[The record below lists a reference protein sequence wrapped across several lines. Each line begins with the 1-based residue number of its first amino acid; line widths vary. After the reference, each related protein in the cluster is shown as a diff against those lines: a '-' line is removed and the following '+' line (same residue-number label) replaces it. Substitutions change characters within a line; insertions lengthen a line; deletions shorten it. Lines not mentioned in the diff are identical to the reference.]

1 MVWWILLGLAV
12 LILLLNFRTKNAI
25 WGAATFGLF
34 IGLVVAIFRRGFD
47 WWTVGK
53 AVVIAT
59 FIGAALQ
66 WSARWSEK
74 KR

>member
-1 MVWWILLGLAV
+1 MVWWILLGIAV
-12 LILLLNFRTKNAI
+12 LILLMNFRTKNAI
-25 WGAATFGLF
+25 WGTATLGLL
-34 IGLVVAIFRRGFD
+34 IGLIVAVIRPGFD

-66 WSARWSEK
+66 WSARWTEK
-74 KR
+74 R

>member
-1 MVWWILLGLAV
+1 MVWWILVGIAV

-25 WGAATFGLF
+25 WGTATLGLL
-34 IGLVVAIFRRGFD
+34 IGLIVTVIRPGFD

-66 WSARWSEK
+66 WSARWTEK
-74 KR
+74 R